1 MSDQRKDVKER
12 FCWYC
17 GASLGVIARA
27 MYDRSDTCGAL
38 ECTRAARDAEA
49 VERQEA
55 YEAAA
60 RTMHEHAR
68 KALEGWE

>member
-12 FCWYC
+12 FCCYC
-17 GASLGVIARA
+17 GASLGFIAKA
-27 MYDRSDTCGAL
+27 MYDRSDICGAL

-55 YEAAA
+55 
-60 RTMHEHAR
+60 HD
-68 KALEGWE
+68 ALDRERGW